1 VGTGNLAAVIP
12 ADAYTTGFPFF
23 QESLL
28 GISEVAGMLK
38 YHVMLVTGVANDIS
52 GLAELVEGEKVDGAV
67 LLRSMEGDR
76 LLQYLAER
84 SFPTALI
91 GSCEYNNI
99 LQVDADN
106 RAAAESLCSLLISQG
121 YRHFAFIVGNMSFLV
136 NKRRLQGC
144 MEALDRYGLP
154 HEQQLIFQNFTN
166 MELLDSMIN
175 EMIGKKAECI
185 ICGDDVIC
193 TRLLSRM
200 QAEGYR
206 IPKDISIASLHNSV
220 NLECF
225 SPAVTAVNVSARQ
238 LGNEAAKQLI
248 KRLKEAPFENGS
260 RGGKTGNG
268 SGRIAMNYEILVRKS
283 TGRIYRI

>member
-1 VGTGNLAAVIP
+1 
-12 ADAYTTGFPFF
+12 
-23 QESLL
+23 
-28 GISEVAGMLK
+28 M
-38 YHVMLVTGVANDIS
+38 
-52 GLAELVEGEKVDGAV
+52 
-67 LLRSMEGDR
+67 
-76 LLQYLAER
+76 
-84 SFPTALI
+84 
-91 GSCEYNNI
+91 
-99 LQVDADN
+99 
-106 RAAAESLCSLLISQG
+106 
-121 YRHFAFIVGNMSFLV
+121 

-225 SPAVTAVNVSARQ
+225 SLAVTAVNVSARQ

>member
-1 VGTGNLAAVIP
+1 
-12 ADAYTTGFPFF
+12 
-23 QESLL
+23 
-28 GISEVAGMLK
+28 
-38 YHVMLVTGVANDIS
+38 
-52 GLAELVEGEKVDGAV
+52 
-67 LLRSMEGDR
+67 
-76 LLQYLAER
+76 
-84 SFPTALI
+84 
-91 GSCEYNNI
+91 
-99 LQVDADN
+99 
-106 RAAAESLCSLLISQG
+106 
-121 YRHFAFIVGNMSFLV
+121 
-136 NKRRLQGC
+136 
-144 MEALDRYGLP
+144 
-154 HEQQLIFQNFTN
+154 
-166 MELLDSMIN
+166 
-175 EMIGKKAECI
+175 
-185 ICGDDVIC
+185 
-193 TRLLSRM
+193 M

>member
-1 VGTGNLAAVIP
+1 MIP

-38 YHVMLVTGVANDIS
+38 YHVMLVTGTTNDIS
-52 GLAELVEGEKVDGAV
+52 GLAELVEGEKVDGV
-67 LLRSMEGDR
+67 ILMRSMEDDR
-76 LLQYLAER
+76 LLSWLSER
-84 SFPTALI
+84 DFPTALI
-91 GSCEYNNI
+91 GSCEYDNI
-99 LQVDADN
+99 LQIDADN
-106 RAAAESLCSLLISQG
+106 KAAAENLCSLLIGRG
-121 YRHFAFIVGNMSFLV
+121 YRHFAFIMGNMSFLV
-136 NKRRLQGC
+136 NKCRLKGC
-144 MEALDRYGLP
+144 MEALDRYGFP
-154 HEQQLIFQNFTN
+154 HEQQLVFQNFIN
-166 MELLDSMIN
+166 MELLDSMIH

-225 SPAVTAVNVSARQ
+225 SPAVTAVNISARQ
-238 LGNEAAKQLI
+238 MGNEAAKQLI
-248 KRLKEAPFENGS
+248 GRLAEGLP
-260 RGGKTGNG
+260 GGG
-268 SGRIAMNYEILVRKS
+268 
-283 TGRIYRI
+283 